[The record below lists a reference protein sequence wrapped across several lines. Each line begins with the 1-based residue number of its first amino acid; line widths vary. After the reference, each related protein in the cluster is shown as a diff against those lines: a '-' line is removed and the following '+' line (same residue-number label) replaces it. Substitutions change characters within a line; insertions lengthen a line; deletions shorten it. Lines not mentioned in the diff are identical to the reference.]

1 MIKKILLLLAVLA
14 IGYLIFN
21 LGGITISSDFKKK
34 LDSLDKVNDSLV
46 SENAKDDVLIADLK
60 VQDSILQYAVDHQK
74 TKIVKIKVEVESK
87 QGEIDSYD
95 EHKLVD
101 FYYTRYPKDTITN
114 RIKVA
119 QPVLTSAAKD
129 LVAYDGA
136 IKEIVIKDSIIAL
149 QVDRITKKDSTI
161 VLFQNKEGRYKSIIG
176 NQDLKIAEW
185 SKQYNDLYLQHNK
198 MLIKNKITRIGTGVI
213 IGGLIYMTIAK

>member
-1 MIKKILLLLAVLA
+1 MIKKILLVLAVLA
-14 IGYLIFN
+14 IGYSIFS
-21 LGGITISSDFKKK
+21 LGGITTSKDFKKK
-34 LDSLDKVNDSLV
+34 LDSLDKVNDSLYA
-46 SENAKDDVLIADLK
+46 ENSKDDLLIADLK
-60 VQDSILQYAVDHQK
+60 VQDSILQYAVEHQK
-74 TKIVKIKVEVESK
+74 TKIVKIKVEVESQ
-87 QGEIDSYD
+87 QGKIDTYD
-95 EHKLVD
+95 EHELVD

-119 QPVLTSAAKD
+119 QPVLTLAAKD

-136 IKEIVIKDSIIAL
+136 IKEIVIKDSIINL
-149 QVDRITKKDSTI
+149 QIDRITKKDSTI

>member
-1 MIKKILLLLAVLA
+1 MKKIA
-14 IGYLIFN
+14 IILGLVAGAFLIFG
-21 LGGITISSDFKKK
+21 LGNFKASKNFQAK
-34 LDSLDKVNDSLV
+34 LDSLDKVNDSLYA
-46 SENAKDDVLIADLK
+46 ENTKDDAAIADLK
-60 VQDSILQYAVDHQK
+60 AQDSILQYAVDHQK
-74 TKIVKIKVEVESK
+74 VKIVQVKVEVESK
-87 QGEIDSYD
+87 QGQIDTYD

-101 FYYTRYPKDTITN
+101 FYYTRYPKDTTTN

-149 QVDRITKKDSTI
+149 QVERITKKDSTI

>member
-1 MIKKILLLLAVLA
+1 MKKIA
-14 IGYLIFN
+14 IILGLVAAAFLIF
-21 LGGITISSDFKKK
+21 GIGNFKASKNFQAK
-34 LDSLDKVNDSLV
+34 LDSLDKVNDSLYA
-46 SENAKDDVLIADLK
+46 ENTKDDALIADLK

-74 TKIVKIKVEVESK
+74 TKIVEIKVEVESK
-87 QGEIDSYD
+87 QGKIDTYD
-95 EHKLVD
+95 EHQLVD
-101 FYYTRYPKDTITN
+101 FYYNRYPKDTVTN
-114 RIKVA
+114 RIRVA
-119 QPVLTSAAKD
+119 QPVLTTAAKD

-136 IKEIVIKDSIIAL
+136 LKELVIKDSIITL
-149 QVDRITKKDSTI
+149 QIDRISKKDSTI

>member
-1 MIKKILLLLAVLA
+1 MKKIALILGLAA
-14 IGYLIFN
+14 AAFLIFGAGN
-21 LGGITISSDFKKK
+21 FKASKNFQAK
-34 LDSLDKVNDSLV
+34 LDSLDKVNDSLYA
-46 SENAKDDVLIADLK
+46 ENTKDDALIADLK

-74 TKIVKIKVEVESK
+74 TKIVEIKVEVESK
-87 QGEIDSYD
+87 QGKIDTYD
-95 EHKLVD
+95 EHQLVD
-101 FYYTRYPKDTITN
+101 FYYTRYPKDTVTN
-114 RIKVA
+114 RIRVA
-119 QPVLTSAAKD
+119 QPVLTTAAKD

-136 IKEIVIKDSIIAL
+136 IKELVIKDSIINL
-149 QVDRITKKDSTI
+149 QIDRISKKDSTI

>member
-1 MIKKILLLLAVLA
+1 MIKKILLVLAVLA
-14 IGYLIFN
+14 IGYSIFS
-21 LGGITISSDFKKK
+21 LGGITTSKDFKKK
-34 LDSLDKVNDSLV
+34 LDSLDKVNDSLYA
-46 SENAKDDVLIADLK
+46 ENSKDDLLIADLK
-60 VQDSILQYAVDHQK
+60 VQDSILQYAVEHQK
-74 TKIVKIKVEVESK
+74 TKIVKIKVEVESQ
-87 QGEIDSYD
+87 QGKIDTYD
-95 EHKLVD
+95 EHELVD

-119 QPVLTSAAKD
+119 QPVLTSAAKH

-136 IKEIVIKDSIIAL
+136 IKEIVIKDSIINL
-149 QVDRITKKDSTI
+149 QIDRISKKDSTI

>member
-1 MIKKILLLLAVLA
+1 MKKIALILGLAA
-14 IGYLIFN
+14 AAFLIFGAGN
-21 LGGITISSDFKKK
+21 FKASKNFQAK
-34 LDSLDKVNDSLV
+34 LDSLDKVNDSLYA
-46 SENAKDDVLIADLK
+46 ENTKDDALIADLK

-87 QGEIDSYD
+87 QGEIDTYD
-95 EHKLVD
+95 EHQLVD
-101 FYYTRYPKDTITN
+101 FYYTRYPKDTVTN
-114 RIKVA
+114 RIRVA
-119 QPVLTSAAKD
+119 QPVLTTAAKD

-136 IKEIVIKDSIIAL
+136 IKELVIKDSIINL
-149 QVDRITKKDSTI
+149 QIDRISKKDSTI